1 MSLKAKIETVSM
13 ASGSMT
19 TISSS
24 HSTTLT
30 ESVLKLITGKPR
42 DCRLI
47 YFRPPDLIS
56 DEPGKL
62 RIKPNNIEN
71 NVLIRI
77 QGASRANSHSGQ

>member
-1 MSLKAKIETVSM
+1 M
-13 ASGSMT
+13 ASVSMT
-19 TISSS
+19 TISFS

-47 YFRPPDLIS
+47 SFRPPDLIL
-56 DEPGKL
+56 EKF

-71 NVLIRI
+71 NALIRI
-77 QGASRANSHSGQ
+77 QGASRANSHSDQ

>member
-1 MSLKAKIETVSM
+1 M

-47 YFRPPDLIS
+47 SLRPPDLIL
-56 DEPGKL
+56 DEPGK
-62 RIKPNNIEN
+62 IQNILKIMFSFEFK
-71 NVLIRI
+71 VLHVPIVI
-77 QGASRANSHSGQ
+77 LANESTISLFHLKK